1 MQVSPSKINSSLHAT
16 ALTPDNNTSEQS
28 GSLSFGDVLDTFNPL
43 QHIPVVSS
51 LYRSATGDEISKS
64 ARFVGDSLFG
74 GVLGA
79 ASAAVNILSETV
91 TGKDIAENVIDTIQN
106 TPDSPYQPASG
117 VALKADNNVDLAYE
131 IELSTNTQA
140 KITPVKD
147 TVISKSFFELSKEKK
162 EQEVSNLGLDNEGL
176 RRQLLGELDETLYK
190 KL

>member
-1 MQVSPSKINSSLHAT
+1 MHVSPSKINNSLHAT
-16 ALTPDNNTSEQS
+16 ALTPENNKSEQS
-28 GSLSFGDVLDTFNPL
+28 GSLSFGDVLDTVNPL

-91 TGKDIAENVIDTIQN
+91 TGKDIAENVVDSIGN
-106 TPDSPYQPASG
+106 TASSPYQQVSG
-117 VALKADNNVDLAYE
+117 VALQADTNADFTNN
-131 IELSTNTQA
+131 IELNTNTQA
-140 KITPVKD
+140 NTTPVKD
-147 TVISKSFFELSKEKK
+147 TAQSKNFFELSKEKK
-162 EQEVSNLGLDNEGL
+162 EQDVSNLGLDNEGL